1 MRICLRRREFIA
13 ALGGAAAAWPL
24 ATRAQRPAMP
34 IIGFLD
40 SGSPAASADRVAAF
54 HRGLGETGHVE
65 GRNVLV
71 EYRWAE
77 GHYDQLPALAAD
89 LVKRKVAVIVA
100 GGGPSA
106 VAAMTES
113 MAIPIVFST
122 AADPVEIGL
131 VASMSRPG
139 GNVTGIINLNVEVGP
154 KRVELLHEAV
164 PTAIVMAELTNP
176 ANPNAGVI
184 SKQRQAAAH
193 SLGLEFHVLY
203 ASTEREVEGAFA
215 SLRQHR
221 AGGLVIDPDPFFN
234 TRSELLGGL
243 ALRHAVPAIYQ
254 YPEFTAAGGLM
265 SYGGSLTDDYRLVG
279 IYTGRI
285 LKGEKP
291 ADLPVQQASKVQL
304 IINLKTAKALD
315 ISLPLTLIA
324 RADEVI
330 E

>member
-1 MRICLRRREFIA
+1 LTICLRRREFIA
-13 ALGGAAAAWPL
+13 ALGGATVWPL
-24 ATRAQRPAMP
+24 TARAQRLAIPV
-34 IIGFLD
+34 IGFLN
-40 SGSPAASADRVAAF
+40 SASASDYARPVAAF
-54 HRGLGETGHVE
+54 RQGLNEAGYVE
-65 GRNVLV
+65 GRNVLI

-89 LVKRKVAVIVA
+89 LVRRKVAVIVA
-100 GGGPSA
+100 GGGPSGL
-106 VAAMTES
+106 AAKTAS
-113 MAIPIVFST
+113 TTIPIVFSA

-139 GNVTGIINLNVEVGP
+139 GNVTGIFNLDVEVGR

-164 PTAIVMAELTNP
+164 PTATIMAGLANR
-176 ANPNAGVI
+176 ANPNAGAI
-184 SKQRQAAAH
+184 SREKQAVAP

-203 ASTEREVEGAFA
+203 ASTEREVEEAFA
-215 SLRQHR
+215 SLRQLR

-243 ALRHAVPAIYQ
+243 ALRHAAPAIYQ

-291 ADLPVQQASKVQL
+291 ADLPVQQASKVEL
-304 IINLKTAKALD
+304 IINLKTAKALG

>member
-1 MRICLRRREFIA
+1 MRICLRRRESIA
-13 ALGGAAAAWPL
+13 GLGAAAWPL
-24 ATRAQRPAMP
+24 AARAQQRAMP
-34 IIGFLD
+34 VIGFLN
-40 SGSPAASADRVAAF
+40 SASASEYAGPIAAF
-54 HRGLGETGHVE
+54 RRGLSETGYVE

-89 LVKRKVAVIVA
+89 LVRHKVAVIVA

-106 VAAMTES
+106 VAARAGSMT
-113 MAIPIVFST
+113 IPIVFST

-131 VASMSRPG
+131 VASMSRPS
-139 GNVTGIINLNVEVGP
+139 GNVTGIRNLNLEAWP

-164 PTAIVMAELTNP
+164 PAATIIAELTNP
-176 ANPNAGVI
+176 ANPNAGAI
-184 SKQRQAAAH
+184 SKERQAAAH

-203 ASTEREVEGAFA
+203 ASTEREIEGAFA
-215 SLRQHR
+215 SLRQIR

-234 TRSELLGGL
+234 ARSELLGDL

-254 YPEFTAAGGLM
+254 YPEFVAAGGLM
-265 SYGGSLTDDYRLVG
+265 SYGGSITDNYRLVG
-279 IYTGRI
+279 VYTGRI

-304 IINLKTAKALD
+304 FINIKTAKALG
-315 ISLPLTLIA
+315 ISLPLTLIV
-324 RADEVI
+324 RADQVI

>member
-1 MRICLRRREFIA
+1 MSILLRRRDFIA
-13 ALGGAAAAWPL
+13 GLSGAAAWPV
-24 ATRAQRPAMP
+24 AARAQQAAVPTIGILDARSPERSANSLAAFRKGLSE
-34 IIGFLD
+34 IGF
-40 SGSPAASADRVAAF
+40 
-54 HRGLGETGHVE
+54 VE

-77 GHYDQLPALAAD
+77 GHYDQLPALTAD
-89 LVKRKVAVIVA
+89 LVRRKVAVIVA

-106 VAAMTES
+106 LAAKTGSMT
-113 MAIPIVFST
+113 IPIVFS
-122 AADPVEIGL
+122 AGVDPVEIGL

-139 GNVTGIINLNVEVGP
+139 SNVTGIINLNVEVGP
-154 KRVELLHEAV
+154 KRVELLHKAV
-164 PTAIVMAELTNP
+164 PTATIMAGLANP
-176 ANPNAGVI
+176 ANPNATAI
-184 SKQRQAAAH
+184 SREKQAVAH

-215 SLRQHR
+215 SLRQLR

-234 TRSELLGGL
+234 IRSELLGGL

-285 LKGEKP
+285 LRGEKP
-291 ADLPVQQASKVQL
+291 ADLPVQQASKIEL
-304 IINLKTAKALD
+304 IINLKTAKALG
-315 ISLPLTLIA
+315 INLPFTLLA
-324 RADEVI
+324 LANEVI

>member
-1 MRICLRRREFIA
+1 VKRRKFIT
-13 ALGGAAAAWPL
+13 LVGGAAAAWPL
-24 ATRAQRPAMP
+24 AARAQQPAMP

-54 HRGLGETGHVE
+54 HRGLGESGHVE

-89 LVKRKVAVIVA
+89 LVRRKVAVIVA

-106 VAAMTES
+106 LAAKTGSMT
-113 MAIPIVFST
+113 IPIVFST

-164 PTAIVMAELTNP
+164 PTATIMAGLANP
-176 ANPNAGVI
+176 ANPNAEAI
-184 SKQRQAAAH
+184 SREKQAVAH

-215 SLRQHR
+215 SLRQLR

-234 TRSELLGGL
+234 ARSELLGNL

-254 YPEFTAAGGLM
+254 YPEFAAAGGLM
-265 SYGGSLTDDYRLVG
+265 SYGGSITDNYHLVG

-291 ADLPVQQASKVQL
+291 ADPPVQQASKV
-304 IINLKTAKALD
+304 
-315 ISLPLTLIA
+315 
-324 RADEVI
+324 
-330 E
+330 